1 MLTIVN
7 SKPAIAYL
15 QSEEQQALMD
25 RCISSNAL
33 KVISRLKKANFK
45 AYLVGGAI
53 RDLLLEK
60 HPKDFDVATDA
71 TPEQIRKLFKNALII
86 GRRFQIVHIRFGREI
101 IEVTTFRGKHT
112 PTESTKKNKTSA
124 VSKEGMLLRDNV
136 FGNMEEDAERRDFSV
151 NALYLDPDKGA
162 IYDYHN
168 GLEDLE
174 SRSLRL
180 IGDPD
185 TRFKEDPVRVLRA
198 ARFVSKLNFN
208 LNKETI
214 NSMKAHAPLLQKI
227 SPSRLF
233 DESLKLYNAGFGE
246 RMLQQLCDFEL
257 LPYLLFDHEAL
268 TDKQSLPRKLA
279 NCALKN
285 TDTRLSQG
293 KSITPAFIYAVFLWP
308 SVQRLMDSHLAQNV
322 PLFSAFHLAATE
334 AQTLQGHITH
344 IPKRLQTA
352 MREIWEL
359 QFRLTQIT
367 PKKAARTITHP
378 RFRAGYDFLL
388 LREEA
393 GEIPAEFGP
402 FWTEYQIKNPLPERP
417 NRQHRPKKPR
427 RRPDK
432 P

>member
-1 MLTIVN
+1 MN
-7 SKPAIAYL
+7 SKPAISYL
-15 QSEEQQALMD
+15 QSSEQQTLID
-25 RCISSNAL
+25 KCISTNAL

-53 RDLLLEK
+53 RDILLGK

-71 TPEQIRKLFKNALII
+71 TPEEIRKLFKNALII

-101 IEVTTFRGKHT
+101 IEVTTFRGKHE
-112 PTESTKKNKTSA
+112 PTETNKKSKVSA
-124 VSKEGMLLRDNV
+124 ISKEGMLLRDNV

-168 GLEDLE
+168 GLKDLDD
-174 SRSLRL
+174 RALHL

-198 ARFVSKLNFN
+198 ARFVSKLDFTLDND
-208 LNKETI
+208 TI
-214 NSMKAHAPLLQKI
+214 ASMKAHAPLLHKI

-246 RMLQQLCDFEL
+246 KMFRTLCEFEL
-257 LPYLLFDHEAL
+257 LPYLLFDHKPLSDE
-268 TDKQSLPRKLA
+268 QSLPRKLA
-279 NCALKN
+279 DCALKN
-285 TDTRLSQG
+285 TDKRLSEG

-308 SVQRLMDSHLAQNV
+308 TVQRLMDTHKAQDV
-322 PLFSAFHLAATE
+322 PLFTAFHLAATE
-334 AQTLQGHITH
+334 AQTLQGQLTH

-359 QFRLTQIT
+359 QFRLTQTT
-367 PKKAARTITHP
+367 PKKAERTVTHP

-393 GEIPAEFGP
+393 GEIPTELGA
-402 FWTEYQIKNPLPERP
+402 FWTEYQKQHPLPEK
-417 NRQHRPKKPR
+417 PKKTYNTRKPR
-427 RRPDK
+427 RRPNK
-432 P
+432 PK